1 MIKDKRARRQDTQAD
16 LRGIYF
22 INIADALDIST
33 MLPWSVISIFRCL
46 GLCCKCRWWRRAKT
60 CPWSKWREDEG
71 SSRCEGE
78 RVCPSLQVIILLKYI
93 LMIHFFCHP
102 GNVRDVVLGFGA
114 TTQFAVHRRR
124 WTLSSSWSKF
134 GAHGE
139 HGEHGD
145 VFLFSNLGV
154 LWFSENFI
162 RYSLH
167 VCLREVKNNLFSFKH
182 SYLRHFSWRF

>member
-1 MIKDKRARRQDTQAD
+1 MPLTYLQT
-16 LRGIYF
+16 F
-22 INIADALDIST
+22 S
-33 MLPWSVISIFRCL
+33 MLPWSVISSFRCL
-46 GLCCKCRWWRRAKT
+46 GFYWECRWWQRAKT
-60 CPWSKWREDEG
+60 CPWSKWREDVG
-71 SSRCEGE
+71 
-78 RVCPSLQVIILLKYI
+78 CPSLQVIILLKYI

-102 GNVRDVVLGFGA
+102 GNVRGVVLGFGA

-145 VFLFSNLGV
+145 VFLFSN
-154 LWFSENFI
+154 FSENLI

-182 SYLRHFSWRF
+182 SYLRHFSWRFEKF